1 MPRMD
6 DQRIGA
12 ACRALRRRLGWRQ
25 VDLAERVGCH
35 QTTISRIERGELK
48 GVPLDLLHRVFGAL
62 GARFSPDVWWRSGEL
77 DRLLDEDHAAVV
89 EAAALLYR
97 AATWLTLPEVT
108 FNHYGDR
115 GSIDLLCGHAETRS
129 IAVNEMKTRLLSMEE
144 LHRRHDM
151 KVRLAAAIAEERFG
165 WRPRWIGRILVVP
178 EDSTI
183 RRVVERHEATLA
195 AAYPAR
201 GREVSRWIRQ
211 PSGPLAGIWFLSPK
225 RGVIARS
232 RRPGGRRTNRAD
244 DDGR

>member
-1 MPRMD
+1 MD
-6 DQRIGA
+6 NQWIGA

-35 QTTISRIERGELK
+35 QTTISRIERGALK
-48 GVPLDLLHRVFGAL
+48 GVPLDLLERVFGAL

-77 DRLLDEDHAAVV
+77 DRVLDEDHAAAV
-89 EAAALLYR
+89 EAAASVYR
-97 AATWLTLPEVT
+97 VAAWLTLPEVT

-115 GSIDLLCGHAETRS
+115 GSIDLLCAHPEARS
-129 IAVNEMKTRLLSMEE
+129 IAVNEMQTRLLSMEE
-144 LHRRHDM
+144 LHRRHDV

-183 RRVVERHEATLA
+183 RRVVEHHGATLG

-201 GREVSRWIRQ
+201 CREVSRWIRQ
-211 PSGPLAGIWFLSPK
+211 PAGPRAGIWFLSPK

-232 RRPGGRRTNRAD
+232 GRPAGRRTNRGR